1 MLERPVWEPV
11 LEGASADAAR
21 EAIRA
26 IARALGDGAGEAAPP
41 ADLAVLWAYVAGA
54 IDEPWTQERYDDAT
68 LALAEAVAAGYRW
81 PGLFGGVS
89 GAGWT
94 LAHISDEGAADE
106 ILDEVDAAMVRM
118 LDVPR
123 WTAEYDLIGGLV
135 GYGVYFLER
144 IAAGPAAAAIRGLVR
159 VVDHLLATGE
169 RSANGLAWFTAPELL
184 PAHQREES
192 PGGYFNCGLAHG
204 VPGVIALLGRIA
216 EAGADPR
223 AAPACEDALRWLLA
237 QRLPPHPRGR
247 YTSSFQRG
255 EAGAPTRT
263 AWCYGDPGVAIAAF
277 GAAARIGAAREP
289 WLELALESAARP
301 AELCGVAD
309 TGLCHGAAGLAHL
322 FQRFHQ
328 ATGDDRFRDAAR
340 RWFERTLAMRRPDGI
355 AGFPAWRA
363 ARGGGEQAGWQ
374 PEASLLEGAAGVALA
389 LLAAVE
395 PVEPAWDRLLLCDL
409 PPRGA

>member
-1 MLERPVWEPV
+1 MLERPTWEPI
-11 LEGASADAAR
+11 LDGAAADAAR

-26 IARALGDGAGEAAPP
+26 IARDLGEGVGEARPP
-41 ADLAVLWAYVAGA
+41 ADLAVFWAYLAGA
-54 IDEPWTQERYDDAT
+54 IDEPWTQGRYDEAT
-68 LALAEAVAAGYRW
+68 LALVDAVAGGYRW

-89 GAGWT
+89 GAGWA
-94 LAHISDEGAADE
+94 LAHISDQGAADE
-106 ILDEVDAAMVRM
+106 ILDEIDAAIIRILEVE
-118 LDVPR
+118 R
-123 WTAEYDLIGGLV
+123 WTADYDLIGGLV

-144 IAAGPAAAAIRGLVR
+144 VAAGPTPVATRGLVR
-159 VVDHLLATGE
+159 VVDHLLAASE
-169 RSANGLAWFTAPELL
+169 RTANGLAWFTPPELL
-184 PAHQREES
+184 PAHQREDS

-247 YTSSFQRG
+247 YAASFQRG
-255 EAGAPTRT
+255 AAGAPTRS

-277 GAAARIGAAREP
+277 GAAARIGAPCEP

-301 AELCGVAD
+301 DELCGVVD

-322 FQRFHQ
+322 FQRFYQ

-340 RWFERTLAMRRPDGI
+340 RWFERALEMRRPDGI
-355 AGFPAWRA
+355 GGFPAWRA
-363 ARGGGEQAGWQ
+363 ARPGGEPSGWR

-395 PVEPAWDRLLLCDL
+395 PTEPAWDRMLLCDL
-409 PPRGA
+409 PARRT